1 MIGRWIAGAGLSG
14 LAHMGAAAAILWTV
28 APQSVRDQAVPET
41 QMQLDAWAV
50 ERSQAAETTPDS
62 AKAEAGDASG
72 ANLSQGAIPQ
82 TRAAAA
88 TVSAAKV
95 AAISALGA
103 RASVVEN
110 AAEAATALATPTET
124 IATVTTPPA
133 EAAAVQ
139 VAALSVAPASAAL
152 PVETAPTSSPE
163 PEQVAQREAP
173 SQPLSQSQPM
183 SESVAEA
190 TDQARPALAA
200 EPEVTRSK
208 AALAFATAGDGPVD
222 PVSLAAFQSFM
233 QPGDLGGA
241 AADVRDGIAGLL
253 SQVPC
258 SRMQVQFQ
266 PETNTLQLTGH
277 VPEDGLRAPV
287 LAALQGQMGA
297 NITVA
302 DNLLILPRPQCGAL
316 AGISAV
322 GLAQSTDQIT
332 NPLLVG
338 EDTHARAFSY
348 AEGEALVLDLA
359 GADYDSYVYVDFFDA
374 AGNVI
379 HLSPNEFTPLELVP
393 AEAPL
398 KIGADAPL
406 EAGVPGLYI
415 EIGPPFGQEIAVAF
429 ASSAPLY
436 EGTRPLVEPAAAYL
450 EWLTERVSAAR
461 EANPDFK
468 GEWVYFFVT
477 TGPK

>member
-1 MIGRWIAGAGLSG
+1 MIGRWIAGVGVSG
-14 LAHMGAAAAILWTV
+14 LAHVVAATAIIWTV
-28 APQSVRDQAVPET
+28 APQTMRDQPVPET

-50 ERSQAAETTPDS
+50 ERSQAAETAPDS
-62 AKAEAGDASG
+62 TQAEAGDASG
-72 ANLSQGAIPQ
+72 ASLSQGAIPQ
-82 TRAAAA
+82 TRAAATA
-88 TVSAAKV
+88 VSATTLAAVASPGERAALVDNAAASVPSV
-95 AAISALGA
+95 AAQPEPIP
-103 RASVVEN
+103 E
-110 AAEAATALATPTET
+110 
-124 IATVTTPPA
+124 TVTPRV

-139 VAALSVAPASAAL
+139 VATLSVVPASAAIPL
-152 PVETAPTSSPE
+152 ETMTSSRPE
-163 PEQVAQREAP
+163 LVEVAQREAP
-173 SQPLSQSQPM
+173 TEPLAQSEPM
-183 SESVAEA
+183 SEPIAEA
-190 TDQARPALAA
+190 TDQARPAATA
-200 EPEVTRSK
+200 EPEVTRAK
-208 AALAFATAGDGPVD
+208 ASLAFAAAGDGPVD

-233 QPGDLGGA
+233 QPGDLEGA

-287 LAALQGQMGA
+287 LAALQSQMGA
-297 NITVA
+297 NIAVA

-322 GLAQSTDQIT
+322 GLPQSTDQIT
-332 NPLLVG
+332 NSLLVG

-348 AEGEALVLDLA
+348 SEGEALVLDLA

-374 AGNVI
+374 AGNVV
-379 HLSPNEFTPLELVP
+379 HLSPNEFTPLELVQ

-406 EAGVPGLYI
+406 EAGTPGLFI

-429 ASSAPLY
+429 ASSVPLY
-436 EGTRPLVEPAAAYL
+436 DGIRPLVEPAGPYL
-450 EWLTERVSAAR
+450 EWLTERVAAAR
-461 EANPDFK
+461 EANTDFK